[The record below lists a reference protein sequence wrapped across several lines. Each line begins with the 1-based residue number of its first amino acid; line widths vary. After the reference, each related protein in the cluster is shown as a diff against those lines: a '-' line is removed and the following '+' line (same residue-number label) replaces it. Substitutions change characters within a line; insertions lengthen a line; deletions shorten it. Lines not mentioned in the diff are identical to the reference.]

1 MVKIAN
7 RTREIR
13 PSGMKRGACGD
24 VSYSDFISHLA
35 ARAVFLSRLT
45 LSQAFVWNVGTLHV
59 MLRENPI
66 SEDHEG
72 EKYRCT

>member
-45 LSQAFVWNVGTLHV
+45 LSQAFVRNVGTCRFDV
-59 MLRENPI
+59 K
-66 SEDHEG
+66 G
-72 EKYRCT
+72 EIQVEIPQE